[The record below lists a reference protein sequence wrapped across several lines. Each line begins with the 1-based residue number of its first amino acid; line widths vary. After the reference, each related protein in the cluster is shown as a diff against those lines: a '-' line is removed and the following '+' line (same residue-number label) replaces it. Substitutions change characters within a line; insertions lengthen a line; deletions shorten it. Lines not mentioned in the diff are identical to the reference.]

1 MKVLQLDWWEVVIQW
16 RVELIYITMDIGVL
30 CVMITGLILMLL
42 LYVNNWDSMEL
53 LALLLKE
60 DNLEQVISGRVED
73 ERDGEG

>member
-16 RVELIYITMDIGVL
+16 RVELIYITMDSGVL
-30 CVMITGLILMLL
+30 YVMITGLILMLL

-60 DNLEQVISGRVED
+60 DNLEQVISGRN
-73 ERDGEG
+73 RR